1 MKKILIFLLL
11 SLDLY
16 VHAHLLVVQKNK
28 QSLFEP
34 LSDKNIKQYNDDIL
48 NVLVRYTWPSCIAYD
63 LSDDEKSELLVSKQ
77 GAEQNFVRKKL
88 QEIDRSLDVIFVP
101 TTLYELFYINVYLNS
116 MKNKCEKASSGEQ
129 KSYLTD
135 PEYIDSEVSNS
146 LEEIEEIL
154 NQDESVVKQEI
165 KKSRKQLSSIEYI
178 KKQINELS
186 QTCNQKLFEKND
198 AFGYP
203 DLLKVHQEFVSKLFF
218 NNSFRVVADIENFI
232 YQSSNDIKDDLIQGL
247 INIQKDV
254 EKNKKIDENYP
265 IFYNWMTNRSANSF
279 YDESFPSYSEQYG
292 LIPVIEFLKKEKDNH
307 IIQKVID
314 IEYEAAKSNKGLLF
328 RGSDLIAAKGPK
340 ESLRII
346 GSTQR
351 MDATLESQGL
361 FSMSFGASLFAGVF
375 FYIDAMAYAYL
386 TEFGGYALF
395 VDKFAYVDN
404 YNSNLFLIPG
414 LTTEMALF
422 GSGVWFHPR
431 SKPVTLDKSKHN
443 KPIIGIVTGGVYEEV
458 IKDPYGIFLITR
470 DPYRQAY
477 LFSKYLVENAKI
489 IGNLEA
495 RSLLEDEQIALDIL
509 KNQKIHAGMNAL
521 ELLAKKYKQRN
532 KQQDKQP
539 RNNLKTQSISKI
551 ADVLRTLNV
560 EINQKNISNDRG
572 LRTSDFNNNSPF
584 IPNFEQPGFSGQENE
599 IKIDQIKSITKIAD
613 VLKTINI
620 EING

>member
-63 LSDDEKSELLVSKQ
+63 LSDDEKSKLLVSEQ

-88 QEIDRSLDVIFVP
+88 QEIDKSLDVIFVP

-135 PEYIDSEVSNS
+135 PEYIDSEVANS
-146 LEEIEEIL
+146 LDAVEDIL
-154 NQDESVVKQEI
+154 NLDEFTVKKEI
-165 KKSRKQLSSIEYI
+165 KERQSKLSPIEYV
-178 KKQINELS
+178 KDEINELS
-186 QTCNQKLFEKND
+186 RTCNQKLFDKKD
-198 AFGYP
+198 SFGYP
-203 DLLKVHQEFVSKLFF
+203 NVLKVHQEFVSELLFK
-218 NNSFRVVADIENFI
+218 NSFRVVADIENFI
-232 YQSSNDIKDDLIQGL
+232 YQSSNRIKNALIKDLIQ
-247 INIQKDV
+247 IQKDV
-254 EKNKKIDENYP
+254 KENRKIVENCP
-265 IFYNWMTNRSANSF
+265 IFYNWMTNTSS
-279 YDESFPSYSEQYG
+279 YLSLDESLPGYSQTYG
-292 LIPVIEFLKKEKDNH
+292 LISVIEFLKKEEYNH

-328 RGSDLIAAKGPK
+328 RGSDLIAAKGPE
-340 ESLRII
+340 ESLKII
-346 GSTQR
+346 GTTQR

-361 FSMSFGASLFAGVF
+361 FSMSFGVSLFAGVF

-386 TEFGGYALF
+386 TDLEGYTLF

-431 SKPVTLDKSKHN
+431 SKPVTLDKSKHD
-443 KPIIGIVTGGVYEEV
+443 KPIIGIVTGGIYEEV

-495 RSLLEDEQIALDIL
+495 RSLLEDERIALDIL
-509 KNQKIHAGMNAL
+509 KNQKIHAGMNGL
-521 ELLAKKYKQRN
+521 ELLAKKYKQR
-532 KQQDKQP
+532 K
-539 RNNLKTQSISKI
+539 NLKTQSISKI

-599 IKIDQIKSITKIAD
+599 IEIDQNDMQIKSITKLAD
-613 VLKTINI
+613 VLKTLNI